1 MGCLDSLLLS
11 GTTVSLIAKAVAWP
25 SLRPIVENAT
35 LNDSADSEAAG
46 SLTPVLDTVGLGLSH
61 STSCSNFL
69 NSSSMSSS
77 SIPVYDGT
85 DFEVTKKTSQIQY
98 KAEVTKPSR
107 YMKAWSNKTIHP
119 DILKPWFLQY
129 LQLPQFKA
137 CSIINKIPMTFS
149 ACFCKSMLSSSSSKQ
164 SWSSSTLILFFL
176 IAWAPIWIAS
186 ETYHQ
191 EKMDQK
197 NLSILYLFSRNLQI
211 KASLNHFAYAKILFW
226 SIQHF
231 LSDSI
236 LPPLCSKA
244 MYTFL
249 DSLWSALIAL
259 HVSGPLSCF
268 QNARKLMLI
277 FLTCTVKLLGIRL
290 NHLFS
295 KKLAAHPRSRCWLHS
310 IILITLK
317 IIQHIW
323 QVSRSKNITFH
334 SAYQWCQAV
343 AEAFPQSKSS
353 AKHHNLNLRC
363 WKQQLEKGT
372 LLHPVNI
379 IYLHNFRWINTDMLI
394 A

>member
-1 MGCLDSLLLS
+1 
-11 GTTVSLIAKAVAWP
+11 
-25 SLRPIVENAT
+25 
-35 LNDSADSEAAG
+35 
-46 SLTPVLDTVGLGLSH
+46 
-61 STSCSNFL
+61 
-69 NSSSMSSS
+69 
-77 SIPVYDGT
+77 
-85 DFEVTKKTSQIQY
+85 
-98 KAEVTKPSR
+98 
-107 YMKAWSNKTIHP
+107 
-119 DILKPWFLQY
+119 
-129 LQLPQFKA
+129 
-137 CSIINKIPMTFS
+137 MTFS

-295 KKLAAHPRSRCWLHS
+295 NKLAAHPRSRCWLHS
-310 IILITLK
+310 IMIKWGTDHQARLFSIFGRYRD
-317 IIQHIW
+317 Q
-323 QVSRSKNITFH
+323 KNITFH